1 MEFEASIGFK
11 RLVLLT
17 IVFIYL
23 VILAGAI
30 VRSTGSGM
38 GCPDWPKCFGQWVP
52 PTDIS
57 QLPSN
62 YKEKFKVGHR
72 IIADFNAFKTWVEYT
87 NRLLGVLVGILVFV
101 VFIASLAYFKQQ
113 ASLVYLSGTIV
124 LLTGFQGWVG
134 AKVVASHLSESMV
147 TIHMLIALVIV
158 ALALYLYKS
167 VVKNTFNIESNVKG
181 SILFV
186 LAIVTLIQ
194 VLLGTQI
201 RQEID
206 KIAVQYNDQHREL
219 WIQGLSIN
227 LTFHRILAA
236 IVVVLNTIYT
246 LFVVKRAGMESFIS
260 KLMVAILLVFVTE
273 YISGVSMVSM
283 AIPYF
288 IQPLH
293 LLLASV
299 VFGLQIYA
307 WLCTHSEK
315 QVGKEF
321 LVGVK

>member
-1 MEFEASIGFK
+1 MEIEVSTGFK

-30 VRSTGSGM
+30 VRGTGSGM

-87 NRLLGVLVGILVFV
+87 NRLIGVLVGILVV
-101 VFIASLAYFKQQ
+101 AVFITSFSYFKQHP
-113 ASLVYLSGTIV
+113 SITYLSGTIV
-124 LLTGFQGWVG
+124 FLTGFQGWVG
-134 AKVVASHLSESMV
+134 AKVVASHLAQHMV

-158 ALALYLYKS
+158 ALVLYLYRSLEQDTDK
-167 VVKNTFNIESNVKG
+167 VKANGKRG
-181 SILFV
+181 IL
-186 LAIVTLIQ
+186 LALALVTLVQ

-206 KIAVQYNDQHREL
+206 TIALHYNDRYREL
-219 WIQGLSIN
+219 WIQGLGSN
-227 LTFHRILAA
+227 LMFHRILAA
-236 IVVVLNTIYT
+236 IIVVLNTAYT
-246 LFVVKRAGMESFIS
+246 LFVVKKAGMESFIS
-260 KLMVAILLVFVTE
+260 KLMVTILVVFLIE
-273 YISGVSMVSM
+273 YISGVSMVKF

-293 LLLASV
+293 LLLASI
-299 VFGLQIYA
+299 VFGLQMYA
-307 WLCTHSEK
+307 WLLTRTGK
-315 QVGKEF
+315 QVNEVT
-321 LVGVK
+321 LVAVK